1 MTFLVGWLPYILS
14 SLVAA
19 TLGLRAYCRVTG
31 TLFCTFKKN
40 TFNLAID
47 IASSSAVSFVFC
59 YVIITVGYNVDKRSK
74 MFTLFQGFSKIA
86 KVKWLNVCDSI
97 TVTHFAGEPLC
108 TPSRTTDWKPL
119 LCRSL
124 PVCALGAHR
133 LSLKVEKFVCLIR
146 YVIQYRLHSTV

>member
-1 MTFLVGWLPYILS
+1 MTFLVGCLPYILS

-59 YVIITVGYNVDKRSK
+59 YGTNAGYNVDKCSK
-74 MFTLFQGFSKIA
+74 MFTLFQDFSKIA
-86 KVKWLNVCDSI
+86 NVKWLNVCDAI
-97 TVTHFAGEPLC
+97 TVTNFAGEPLC
-108 TPSRTTDWKPL
+108 TPSRTTD
-119 LCRSL
+119 
-124 PVCALGAHR
+124 
-133 LSLKVEKFVCLIR
+133 
-146 YVIQYRLHSTV
+146 